1 MLSAE
6 DRNSNMEVDLA
17 SLLTSKNQQRE
28 VLFSDALGLLQSMQT
43 LPSCHQMAVSK
54 LVTSCQSIGG
64 RSDKPDPHT
73 FTTLEHI
80 RSIYAARLAIC
91 ELNEAGAAVPTSCHP
106 ITMRLPQKKGL
117 FGLSTGYKTHFNAAE
132 TVSKGQLESCLR
144 SLESR
149 PQWWTS
155 YSNSRQN
162 AVVICQAARF
172 ENEREEI
179 IELHRSI
186 FEGTIKLDH
195 GLQEALKVAA
205 TGLSQYKEFL
215 QSVEDMRS
223 RLVVNMKE
231 TELHFKTRF
240 ENLILDMGVH
250 ISSILEPVVT
260 TIRNLHGSTA
270 SLDKVSS
277 SELARAMTDV

>member
-1 MLSAE
+1 
-6 DRNSNMEVDLA
+6 
-17 SLLTSKNQQRE
+17 
-28 VLFSDALGLLQSMQT
+28 MQT

-64 RSDKPDPHT
+64 KSDKPDPHT

-91 ELNEAGAAVPTSCHP
+91 ELSEAGAAVPTSCHP

-117 FGLSTGYKTHFNAAE
+117 FGLSTGYKTHFDAAE
-132 TVSKGQLESCLR
+132 TVSKRHLESCLR

-186 FEGTIKLDH
+186 IEGTIKLDH

-205 TGLSQYKEFL
+205 TGFSQYKEFL

-223 RLVVNMKE
+223 KLVVSMEE
-231 TELHFKTRF
+231 TEQHFKTRL
-240 ENLILDMGVH
+240 ENSILDMGVH
-250 ISSILEPVVT
+250 IGSILEPVVS
-260 TIRNLHGSTA
+260 TIRNLHSSTA
-270 SLDKVSS
+270 SLDKVSRS
-277 SELARAMTDV
+277 QLASAMVDV